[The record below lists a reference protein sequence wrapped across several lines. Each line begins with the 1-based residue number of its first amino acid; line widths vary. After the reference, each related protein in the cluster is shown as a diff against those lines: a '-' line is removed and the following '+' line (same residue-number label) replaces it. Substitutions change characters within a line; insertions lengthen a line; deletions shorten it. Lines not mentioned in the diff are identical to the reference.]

1 MWIDVL
7 KLRAWYHSLQGR
19 LVQRVV
25 RRSLQPMLPDPARDT
40 ATLGLGYCQP
50 YLHPPQKNDSTVLA
64 MPENMG
70 GTPWPEGKKNRVVL
84 TGEDLPFPDNTFDCI
99 VLCHHLEF
107 SPDADA
113 LMEACFHALR
123 PDGQLVVMV
132 PNRAGAWARRDTTI
146 LAQGHPYSAGQLE
159 KLFTRNHFKTTQ
171 SEFALFFPP
180 VNWRPLLRFY
190 ETFEKIGRRWRAPVG
205 GVIVAQASKDVFGMK
220 VVGSKKRQSRRLVQ
234 VPAGVAELRKNK

>member
-1 MWIDVL
+1 MRVDVL

-25 RRSLQPMLPDPARDT
+25 RRGLQPMLPDPAQGT
-40 ATLGLGYCQP
+40 FTLGLGYCQP
-50 YLHPPQKNDSTVLA
+50 YLHPPQKNCGTVLA
-64 MPENMG
+64 MPESMG
-70 GTPWPEGKKNRVVL
+70 GTPWPEGQKNRVVL
-84 TGEDLPFPDNTFDCI
+84 TGDTLPFADNTFDCI

-107 SPDADA
+107 TPDPDA
-113 LMEACFHALR
+113 LLEACWHALR
-123 PDGQLVVMV
+123 PDGRLVVMV

-159 KLFTRNHFKTTQ
+159 KLFKRNNYKTTQ
-171 SEFALFFPP
+171 SAFTLFFPP

-190 ETFEKIGRRWRAPVG
+190 ETFEKIGQRWRAPVG
-205 GVIVAQASKDVFGMK
+205 GVVLAQARKDVFGMK
-220 VVGSKKRQSRRLVQ
+220 AVRAKGRQSRRLVQ